1 MAMQALQEQS
11 VMCPYCG
18 ETIEVL
24 LDASVDYQ
32 QYIEDCFVCC
42 RPIEFSV
49 SVNADGSFNV
59 VADDEN
65 A

>member
-1 MAMQALQEQS
+1 MQALQEQA

-18 ETIEVL
+18 EIIEVL
-24 LDASVDYQ
+24 LDASVEYQ

-42 RPIEFSV
+42 RPIQFSV
-49 SVNADGSFNV
+49 SVNGDGSIDLD
-59 VADDEN
+59 AADEN

>member
-1 MAMQALQEQS
+1 MQALQEQS

-24 LDASVDYQ
+24 LDCTIDYQ

-42 RPIEFSV
+42 RPIQFSV
-49 SVNADGSFNV
+49 YVNGDGSIHIDAVN
-59 VADDEN
+59 EN

>member
-1 MAMQALQEQS
+1 MQALQEHS
-11 VMCPYCG
+11 LSCPYCG

-24 LDASVDYQ
+24 LDCTIDYQ

-42 RPIEFSV
+42 RPIQFSV
-49 SVNADGSFNV
+49 SVHGDGTFEVNAT
-59 VADDEN
+59 DEN

>member
-1 MAMQALQEQS
+1 MQALQEQA

-18 ETIEVL
+18 EIIEVL
-24 LDASVDYQ
+24 LDASVEYQ

-42 RPIEFSV
+42 RPIQFSV
-49 SVNADGSFNV
+49 SVNGDGSIDV
-59 VADDEN
+59 HAADEN

>member
-1 MAMQALQEQS
+1 MQALQEHS
-11 VMCPYCG
+11 LSCPYCG

-24 LDASVDYQ
+24 LDCTIDYQ

-42 RPIEFSV
+42 RPIQFSV
-49 SVNADGSFNV
+49 SINGDGTFQV
-59 VADDEN
+59 DATDEN